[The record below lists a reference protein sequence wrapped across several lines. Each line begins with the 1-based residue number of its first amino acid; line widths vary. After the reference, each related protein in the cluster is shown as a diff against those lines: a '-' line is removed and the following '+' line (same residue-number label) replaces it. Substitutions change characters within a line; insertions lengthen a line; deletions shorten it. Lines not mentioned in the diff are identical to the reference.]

1 MSDFQPQTTFYLLK
15 DIKLD
20 HSYTNTMDFS
30 NKEEQYNFFF
40 SKKAFEVLEGTYQ
53 RKTIGVVRVPFL
65 YDDIATCNYIM
76 WQNAN
81 YSDKW
86 YYAFILEIKY
96 INPNLSEIIYDLD
109 VIQTYMFDI
118 EWKPSQIERDMGKRK
133 TSLTNKPVVI
143 NREIEDLDYGSD
155 YNLIY
160 EKEIQQLDNV
170 GFVVIGVTRTE
181 INSNYGQAL
190 NNVPLSL
197 KYYFFPIYLASENE
211 PSSRPD
217 FTLNNNANV
226 ITEAWKAIKIFQS
239 DTKLVNSVV
248 SIKLYPFFPTVI
260 SRGTYSG
267 GKINLTCTRAFIET
281 IDTDS
286 YGKITAM
293 VIEGNTSIP
302 STTITLDNKYGNIID
317 YTEDK
322 LYMFPYTYGLLTTKR
337 GQDFIVKLEDVNSDN
352 ISIILQG
359 SVSSAPKLGYVVKDY
374 NISNTP
380 LFDYDQ
386 TQSLIENI
394 ENDLP
399 IIDDYTASYLQS
411 NSNSIKVANSNAK
424 LIQQSAL
431 DRANNTYNTGQTI
444 LDNKTKQAN
453 TNFAT
458 DIVRVGINS
467 AIKGAE
473 TAANFGASSKLMGV
487 AVGMGTL
494 VDGLVSSGQNL
505 YNMQESIRNSAL
517 LEANTL
523 KNANI
528 SANTDYQVA
537 IASTN
542 AKVQDASCVPPSSK
556 QLGGDYIFDILHSC
570 NKLYYQIRTIKPY
583 YAEKL
588 QAYWKRY
595 GYKEN
600 AFRLPNLKTRRYWN
614 YIKCVQAN
622 IFGNI
627 PQDDLLSIRDIYM
640 QGITIW
646 HDDDIGNYSRDNEY
660 IGE

>member
-1 MSDFQPQTTFYLLK
+1 MSDFQPQTTFYLLRNV
-15 DIKLD
+15 KLD
-20 HSYTNTMDFS
+20 HSYTNTIDF
-30 NKEEQYNFFF
+30 NTKEEQYNYFFN
-40 SKKAFEVLEGTYQ
+40 KKAFEVLEGTYQ

-109 VIQTYMFDI
+109 VIQTYMFEV
-118 EWKPSQIERDMGKRK
+118 EWKPSQIDRDMGPQF
-133 TSLTNKPVVI
+133 TDTGIPYV
-143 NREIEDLDYGSD
+143 NREVEDLNYGSD
-155 YNLIY
+155 YDTVYEQNITQIPNVSFMVLGFNLWVG
-160 EKEIQQLDNV
+160 DSSTNV
-170 GFVVIGVTRTE
+170 
-181 INSNYGQAL
+181 
-190 NNVPLSL
+190 NNVPLNITYAIVPVYVSHENNIPSDIQFKINNSDLTNVGKVLKFFATDKNFVNRLVSL
-197 KYYFFPIYLASENE
+197 
-211 PSSRPD
+211 
-217 FTLNNNANV
+217 
-226 ITEAWKAIKIFQS
+226 
-239 DTKLVNSVV
+239 
-248 SIKLYPFFPTVI
+248 KLYPF
-260 SRGTYSG
+260 
-267 GKINLTCTRAFIET
+267 
-281 IDTDS
+281 
-286 YGKITAM
+286 
-293 VIEGNTSIP
+293 IP
-302 STTITLDNKYGNIID
+302 SDITYTRIDKTIFINSEHYEATILSASSNIFVMTNKKDLNLSAYTKTIQNNKYNNIPS
-317 YTEDK
+317 YSENK
-322 LYMFPYTYGLLTTKR
+322 MYMFPYTFGVLTNKR
-337 GQDFIVKLEDVNSDN
+337 GQDFVIKLEDVNTIN
-352 ISIILQG
+352 LELIVQG
-359 SVSSAPKLGYVVKDY
+359 SISNEPKIGYVIPNY
-374 NISNTP
+374 NINGNSLTNVNG
-380 LFDYDQ
+380 LKYEQ
-386 TQSLIENI
+386 TQGIIESI
-394 ENDLP
+394 QNDGA
-399 IIDDYTASYLQS
+399 IVDDYTASYLQS
-411 NSNSIKVANSNAK
+411 NSNSIRVANANAK
-424 LIQQSAL
+424 LIMQSAL

-494 VDGLVSSGQNL
+494 VDGLVSSGQSL
-505 YNMQESIRNSAL
+505 YNAQESIRNSAL

-542 AKVQDASCVPPSSK
+542 AKVQDASCVPPTSK
-556 QLGGDYIFDILHSC
+556 QLGGDYIFDIIHGC
-570 NKLYYQIRTIKPY
+570 DGIYFQIKTVKPY
-583 YAEKL
+583 YAKKL
-588 QAYWKRY
+588 QDYWKRY

-600 AFRLPNLKTRRYWN
+600 AFRLPWRKKRKYWN

-627 PQDDLLSIRDIYM
+627 PQSDLLKIRDIYM

-646 HDDDIGNYSRDNEY
+646 HDDDIGNYNRVNEVTDSN
-660 IGE
+660 I

>member
-1 MSDFQPQTTFYLLK
+1 MSDFQPQTTFYLLRNV
-15 DIKLD
+15 KLD
-20 HSYTNTMDFS
+20 HSYTNTIDF
-30 NKEEQYNFFF
+30 NTKEEQYNYFFN
-40 SKKAFEVLEGTYQ
+40 KKAFEVLEGTYQ

-118 EWKPSQIERDMGKRK
+118 EWKPSQIDRDMGAQFSD
-133 TSLTNKPVVI
+133 TGIPFV
-143 NREIEDLDYGSD
+143 NREVEDL
-155 YNLIY
+155 
-160 EKEIQQLDNV
+160 
-170 GFVVIGVTRTE
+170 
-181 INSNYGQAL
+181 NYGCDYDTVYEQNITQIPNVSFMVL
-190 NNVPLSL
+190 GFNLWVGDSSTNVNNVPLNITYAIVPVYVSHENNIPSDIQFKINNSDLTNVGKVLKFFATDKHFVNRLVSL
-197 KYYFFPIYLASENE
+197 
-211 PSSRPD
+211 
-217 FTLNNNANV
+217 
-226 ITEAWKAIKIFQS
+226 
-239 DTKLVNSVV
+239 
-248 SIKLYPFFPTVI
+248 KLYPF
-260 SRGTYSG
+260 
-267 GKINLTCTRAFIET
+267 
-281 IDTDS
+281 
-286 YGKITAM
+286 
-293 VIEGNTSIP
+293 IP
-302 STTITLDNKYGNIID
+302 SDITYTRIDKTIFINSEHYEATILSASSNIFVMTNKKDLNLSAYTKTIQNNKYNNIPS
-317 YTEDK
+317 YSENK
-322 LYMFPYTYGLLTTKR
+322 MYMFPYTFGVLTNKR
-337 GQDFIVKLEDVNSDN
+337 GQDFVVKLEDVNTIN
-352 ISIILQG
+352 LELIVQG
-359 SVSSAPKLGYVVKDY
+359 SISNEPKIGYVIPNY
-374 NISNTP
+374 NINGNSLPNVNG
-380 LFDYDQ
+380 LKYEQ
-386 TQSLIENI
+386 TQGIIESI
-394 ENDLP
+394 QNDGA
-399 IIDDYTASYLQS
+399 IVDDYTASYLQS
-411 NSNSIKVANSNAK
+411 NSNSIRVANANAK
-424 LIQQSAL
+424 LIMQSAL
-431 DRANNTYNTGQTI
+431 DRANNTFNTNSTI

-505 YNMQESIRNSAL
+505 YNTQESIRNSAL

-542 AKVQDASCVPPSSK
+542 AKVQDASCVPPTSK
-556 QLGGDYIFDILHSC
+556 QLGGDYIFDIIHGC
-570 NKLYYQIRTIKPY
+570 DGIYFQIKTVKPY
-583 YAEKL
+583 YAKKL
-588 QAYWKRY
+588 QDYWKRY

-600 AFRLPNLKTRRYWN
+600 TFRLPWRKKRKYWN

-627 PQDDLLSIRDIYM
+627 PQSDLLKIRDIYM

-646 HDDDIGNYSRDNEY
+646 HDDDIGNYNRVNEVTDSN
-660 IGE
+660 I

>member
-1 MSDFQPQTTFYLLK
+1 MSDFQPQTTFYLLRNV
-15 DIKLD
+15 KLD
-20 HSYTNTMDFS
+20 HSYTNTIDF
-30 NKEEQYNFFF
+30 NTKEEQYNYFFN
-40 SKKAFEVLEGTYQ
+40 KKAFEVLEGTYQ

-118 EWKPSQIERDMGKRK
+118 EWKPSQIDRDMGAQFSD
-133 TSLTNKPVVI
+133 TGIPDV
-143 NREIEDLDYGSD
+143 NREVEDL
-155 YNLIY
+155 
-160 EKEIQQLDNV
+160 
-170 GFVVIGVTRTE
+170 
-181 INSNYGQAL
+181 NYGCDYDTVYEQNITQIPNVSFMVL
-190 NNVPLSL
+190 GFNLWVGDSSTNVNNVPLNITYAIVPVYVSHENNIPSDIQFKINNSDLTNVGKVLKFFATDKHFVNRLVSL
-197 KYYFFPIYLASENE
+197 
-211 PSSRPD
+211 
-217 FTLNNNANV
+217 
-226 ITEAWKAIKIFQS
+226 
-239 DTKLVNSVV
+239 
-248 SIKLYPFFPTVI
+248 KLYPF
-260 SRGTYSG
+260 
-267 GKINLTCTRAFIET
+267 
-281 IDTDS
+281 
-286 YGKITAM
+286 
-293 VIEGNTSIP
+293 IP
-302 STTITLDNKYGNIID
+302 SDITYTRIDKTIFINSEHYEATILSASSNIFVMTNKKDLNLSAYTKTIQNNKYNNIPS
-317 YTEDK
+317 YSENK
-322 LYMFPYTYGLLTTKR
+322 MYMFPYTFGVLTNKR
-337 GQDFIVKLEDVNSDN
+337 GQDFVVKLEDVNTIN
-352 ISIILQG
+352 LELIVQG
-359 SVSSAPKLGYVVKDY
+359 SISNEPKIGYVIPNY
-374 NISNTP
+374 NINGNSLPNVNG
-380 LFDYDQ
+380 LKYEQ
-386 TQSLIENI
+386 TQGIIESI
-394 ENDLP
+394 QNDGA
-399 IIDDYTASYLQS
+399 IVDDYTASYLQS
-411 NSNSIKVANSNAK
+411 NSNSIRVANANAK
-424 LIQQSAL
+424 LVMQSAL
-431 DRANNTYNTGQTI
+431 DRANNTFNTNSTI

-505 YNMQESIRNSAL
+505 YNTQESIRNSAL

-542 AKVQDASCVPPSSK
+542 AKVQDASCVPPTSK
-556 QLGGDYIFDILHSC
+556 QLGGDYIFDIIHGC
-570 NKLYYQIRTIKPY
+570 DGIYFQIKTVKPY
-583 YAEKL
+583 YAKKL
-588 QAYWKRY
+588 QDYWKRY

-600 AFRLPNLKTRRYWN
+600 AFRLPWRKKRKYWN

-627 PQDDLLSIRDIYM
+627 PQSDLLKIRDIYM

-646 HDDDIGNYSRDNEY
+646 HDDDIGNYDRVNEVTDSN
-660 IGE
+660 I

>member
-1 MSDFQPQTTFYLLK
+1 MSDFQPQTTFYLLRNV
-15 DIKLD
+15 KLD
-20 HSYTNTMDFS
+20 HSYTNTIDFPS
-30 NKEEQYNFFF
+30 KEAQYNYFFN
-40 SKKAFEVLEGTYQ
+40 KRAFTVENGTYQ
-53 RKTIGVVRVPFL
+53 RKTVNVVKVPFL
-65 YDDIATCNYIM
+65 YDDIADCNYIM

-86 YYAFILEIKY
+86 YYAFILQIKY
-96 INPNLSEIIYDLD
+96 INPNTCEIIYDLD

-322 LYMFPYTYGLLTTKR
+322 MYMFPYTYGLLTTKR

-431 DRANNTYNTGQTI
+431 DRANNTYNTNSTI

-473 TAANFGASSKLMGV
+473 TASSFGASSKLMGV

-494 VDGLVSSGQNL
+494 AEGLVSTGQNL
-505 YNMQESIRNSAL
+505 YNTQESIRNSAL

-537 IASTN
+537 VATTN
-542 AKVQDASCVPPSSK
+542 AKVEDASCVPPSSK

-570 NKLYYQIRTIKPY
+570 NKLYYQIRTVKPY

-640 QGITIW
+640 EGITIW

>member
-1 MSDFQPQTTFYLLK
+1 MSDFQPQTTFYLLRNV
-15 DIKLD
+15 KLD
-20 HSYTNTMDFS
+20 HSYTNTIDF
-30 NKEEQYNFFF
+30 NTKEEQYNYFFN
-40 SKKAFEVLEGTYQ
+40 KKAFEVLEGTYQ
-53 RKTIGVVRVPFL
+53 RKTFGVVRVPFL

-118 EWKPSQIERDMGKRK
+118 EWKPSQIDRDMGAQFSD
-133 TSLTNKPVVI
+133 TGIPDV
-143 NREIEDLDYGSD
+143 NREVEDL
-155 YNLIY
+155 
-160 EKEIQQLDNV
+160 
-170 GFVVIGVTRTE
+170 
-181 INSNYGQAL
+181 NYGCDYDTVYEQNITQIPNVSFMVL
-190 NNVPLSL
+190 GFNLWVGDSSTNVNNVPLNITYAIVPVYVSHENNIPSDIQFKINNSDLTNVGKVLKFFATDKHFVNRLVSL
-197 KYYFFPIYLASENE
+197 
-211 PSSRPD
+211 
-217 FTLNNNANV
+217 
-226 ITEAWKAIKIFQS
+226 
-239 DTKLVNSVV
+239 
-248 SIKLYPFFPTVI
+248 KLYPF
-260 SRGTYSG
+260 
-267 GKINLTCTRAFIET
+267 
-281 IDTDS
+281 
-286 YGKITAM
+286 
-293 VIEGNTSIP
+293 IP
-302 STTITLDNKYGNIID
+302 SDITYTRIDKTIFINSEHYEATILSASSNIFVMTNKKDLNLSAYTKTIQNNKYNNIPS
-317 YTEDK
+317 YSENK
-322 LYMFPYTYGLLTTKR
+322 MYMFPYTFGVLTNKR
-337 GQDFIVKLEDVNSDN
+337 GQDFVVKLEDVNTIN
-352 ISIILQG
+352 LELIVQG
-359 SVSSAPKLGYVVKDY
+359 SISNEPKIGYVIPNY
-374 NISNTP
+374 NINGNSLPNVNG
-380 LFDYDQ
+380 LKYEQ
-386 TQSLIENI
+386 TQGIIESI
-394 ENDLP
+394 QNDGA
-399 IIDDYTASYLQS
+399 IVDDYTASYLQS
-411 NSNSIKVANSNAK
+411 NSNSIRVANANAK
-424 LIQQSAL
+424 LIMQSAL
-431 DRANNTYNTGQTI
+431 DRANNTFNTNSTI

-505 YNMQESIRNSAL
+505 YNTQESIRNSAL

-542 AKVQDASCVPPSSK
+542 AKVQDASCVPPTSK
-556 QLGGDYIFDILHSC
+556 QLGGDYIFDIIHGC
-570 NKLYYQIRTIKPY
+570 DGIYFQIKTVKPY
-583 YAEKL
+583 YAKKL
-588 QAYWKRY
+588 QDYWKRY

-600 AFRLPNLKTRRYWN
+600 AFRLPWRKKRKYWN

-627 PQDDLLSIRDIYM
+627 PQSDLLKIRDIYM

-646 HDDDIGNYSRDNEY
+646 HDDDIGNYDRVNEVTDSN
-660 IGE
+660 I

>member
-1 MSDFQPQTTFYLLK
+1 MSDFQPQTTFYLLRN
-15 DIKLD
+15 IKLD
-20 HSYTNTMDFS
+20 HSYTNTMDFDT
-30 NKEEQYNFFF
+30 KEEQYNYFF

-109 VIQTYMFDI
+109 VIQTYMFDV
-118 EWKPSQIERDMGKRK
+118 EWKPSQIDRDMGAQFSN
-133 TSLTNKPVVI
+133 TGIPYV
-143 NREIEDLDYGSD
+143 NREVEDLDYGSD
-155 YNLIY
+155 YDTVY
-160 EKEIQQLDNV
+160 EKNIVQLPNV
-170 GFVVIGVTRTE
+170 SFMVFGCVLKGSNVVGSA
-181 INSNYGQAL
+181 INT
-190 NNVPLSL
+190 VPLNIEYL
-197 KYYFFPIYLASENE
+197 IAPIYVTNSEDIIPDITFKYGNNE
-211 PSSRPD
+211 LSPAHYVM
-217 FTLNNNANV
+217 NAFRND
-226 ITEAWKAIKIFQS
+226 E
-239 DTKLVNSVV
+239 KLVNSLV
-248 SIKLYPFFPTVI
+248 SIKLYPFFPKNISMTKNGNVI
-260 SRGTYSG
+260 TLSSIGVGVKSTSTNAYGNLKTLEIYSG
-267 GKINLTCTRAFIET
+267 NRLRGYSQT
-281 IDTDS
+281 I
-286 YGKITAM
+286 
-293 VIEGNTSIP
+293 
-302 STTITLDNKYGNIID
+302 LDNKYANLPT
-317 YTEDK
+317 YTENK
-322 LYMFPYTYGLLTTKR
+322 LYMFPYSFGVLTTKR
-337 GQDFIVKLEDVNSDN
+337 GHDFVVKLEDINTNS
-352 ISIILQG
+352 ISIYRQG
-359 SVSSAPKLGYVVKDY
+359 SLSNEPKFGYIIENY
-374 NISNTP
+374 NVQGLN
-380 LFDYDQ
+380 FEQ
-386 TQSLIENI
+386 TQGIIETIENNGAI
-394 ENDLP
+394 V
-399 IIDDYTASYLQS
+399 DDYTASYMQS
-411 NSNSIKVANSNAK
+411 NSNAIKVANSNAK

-431 DRANNTYNTGQTI
+431 DRANNTFNTNSTI

-505 YNMQESIRNSAL
+505 YNTQESIRNSAL

-542 AKVQDASCVPPSSK
+542 AKVQDASCVPPTSK
-556 QLGGDYIFDILHSC
+556 QLGGDYIFDIVNGC
-570 NKLYYQIRTIKPY
+570 DGLYFQIKTVKPY
-583 YAEKL
+583 YAKKL
-588 QAYWKRY
+588 QDYWKRY

-600 AFRLPNLKTRRYWN
+600 AFRLPWRKKRKYWN

-627 PQDDLLSIRDIYM
+627 PQSDLLKIRDIYM

-646 HDDDIGNYSRDNEY
+646 HDDDIGNYNRINEVTDSN
-660 IGE
+660 I

>member
-1 MSDFQPQTTFYLLK
+1 MSDFQPQTTFYLLRNV
-15 DIKLD
+15 KLD
-20 HSYTNTMDFS
+20 HSYTNTIDF
-30 NKEEQYNFFF
+30 NTKEEQYNYFFN
-40 SKKAFEVLEGTYQ
+40 KKAFEVLEGTYQ

-118 EWKPSQIERDMGKRK
+118 EWKPSQIDRDMGAQFSD
-133 TSLTNKPVVI
+133 TGIPYV
-143 NREIEDLDYGSD
+143 NREVEDLDYGSD
-155 YNLIY
+155 YDTVY
-160 EKEIQQLDNV
+160 EKNIVQLPNV
-170 GFVVIGVTRTE
+170 SFMVFGCVLKGSNVVGSAI
-181 INSNYGQAL
+181 
-190 NNVPLSL
+190 NNVPLNIEYL
-197 KYYFFPIYLASENE
+197 IAPIYVTNSEDLVPDITFKYGNNE
-211 PSSRPD
+211 LSPAHYVM
-217 FTLNNNANV
+217 NAFRND
-226 ITEAWKAIKIFQS
+226 E
-239 DTKLVNSVV
+239 KLVNSLV
-248 SIKLYPFFPTVI
+248 SIKLYPFFPKNISMTKNGNVI
-260 SRGTYSG
+260 TLSSLGVGVKSTSTNAYGNLKTLEIYSG
-267 GKINLTCTRAFIET
+267 NRLRGYSQT
-281 IDTDS
+281 I
-286 YGKITAM
+286 
-293 VIEGNTSIP
+293 
-302 STTITLDNKYGNIID
+302 LDNKYANLPR
-317 YTEDK
+317 YSENK
-322 LYMFPYTYGLLTTKR
+322 LYMFPYSFGVLTTKR
-337 GQDFIVKLEDVNSDN
+337 GHDFVVKLEDINTNS
-352 ISIILQG
+352 ISIYRQG
-359 SVSSAPKLGYVVKDY
+359 SLSNEPKFGYIIENY
-374 NISNTP
+374 NVQGLN
-380 LFDYDQ
+380 FEQ
-386 TQSLIENI
+386 TQGIIETIENNGAI
-394 ENDLP
+394 V
-399 IIDDYTASYLQS
+399 DDYTASYMQS
-411 NSNSIKVANSNAK
+411 NSNAIKVASSNAK

-431 DRANNTYNTGQTI
+431 DRANNTFNTNSTI

-505 YNMQESIRNSAL
+505 YNAQESIRNSAM

-542 AKVQDASCVPPSSK
+542 AKVQDASCVPPTSK
-556 QLGGDYIFDILHSC
+556 QLGGDYIFDIVNGC
-570 NKLYYQIRTIKPY
+570 DGLYFQIKTVKPY
-583 YAEKL
+583 YAKKL
-588 QAYWKRY
+588 QDYWKRY

-600 AFRLPNLKTRRYWN
+600 AFRLPWRKKRKYWN

-627 PQDDLLSIRDIYM
+627 PQSDLLKIRDIYM

-646 HDDDIGNYSRDNEY
+646 HDDDIGNYNRVNEVTDSN
-660 IGE
+660 I

>member
-1 MSDFQPQTTFYLLK
+1 MSDFQPQTTFYLLRNV
-15 DIKLD
+15 KLD
-20 HSYTNTMDFS
+20 HSYTNTIDFPT
-30 NKEEQYNFFF
+30 KEAQYNYFFN
-40 SKKAFEVLEGTYQ
+40 KRAFTVENGTYQ
-53 RKTIGVVRVPFL
+53 RKTVNVVKVPFL
-65 YDDIATCNYIM
+65 YDDIADCNYIM

-86 YYAFILEIKY
+86 YYAFILQIKY
-96 INPNLSEIIYDLD
+96 INPNTCEIIYDLD

-260 SRGTYSG
+260 SRGTYTE
-267 GKINLTCTRAFIET
+267 GKINLTCTKAFIET
-281 IDTDS
+281 IDTNS

-322 LYMFPYTYGLLTTKR
+322 MYMFPYTYGLLTTKR

-473 TAANFGASSKLMGV
+473 TASSFGASSKLMGI

-494 VDGLVSSGQNL
+494 AEGLVSTGQNL
-505 YNMQESIRNSAL
+505 YNTQESIRNSAL

-537 IASTN
+537 VATTN

-570 NKLYYQIRTIKPY
+570 NKLYYQIRTVKPY

-600 AFRLPNLKTRRYWN
+600 AFRLPNLKTR
-614 YIKCVQAN
+614 
-622 IFGNI
+622 
-627 PQDDLLSIRDIYM
+627 
-640 QGITIW
+640 
-646 HDDDIGNYSRDNEY
+646 
-660 IGE
+660 

>member
-1 MSDFQPQTTFYLLK
+1 MSDFQPQTTFYLLRNV
-15 DIKLD
+15 KLD
-20 HSYTNTMDFS
+20 HSYTNTIDF
-30 NKEEQYNFFF
+30 NTKEEQYNYFFN
-40 SKKAFEVLEGTYQ
+40 KKAFEVLEGTYQ

-109 VIQTYMFDI
+109 VIQTYMFDV
-118 EWKPSQIERDMGKRK
+118 EWKPSQIDRDMGAQFSD
-133 TSLTNKPVVI
+133 TGIPFV
-143 NREIEDLDYGSD
+143 NREVEDLNYGSD
-155 YNLIY
+155 YDTVYEQNITQIPNVSFMVLGFNLWVG
-160 EKEIQQLDNV
+160 DSSTNV
-170 GFVVIGVTRTE
+170 
-181 INSNYGQAL
+181 
-190 NNVPLSL
+190 NNVPLNITYAIVPVYVSHENNIPSNIQFKINNSDLTNIGKVLKFFATDKHFVNRLVSL
-197 KYYFFPIYLASENE
+197 
-211 PSSRPD
+211 
-217 FTLNNNANV
+217 
-226 ITEAWKAIKIFQS
+226 
-239 DTKLVNSVV
+239 
-248 SIKLYPFFPTVI
+248 KLYPF
-260 SRGTYSG
+260 
-267 GKINLTCTRAFIET
+267 
-281 IDTDS
+281 
-286 YGKITAM
+286 
-293 VIEGNTSIP
+293 IP
-302 STTITLDNKYGNIID
+302 SDITYTRIDNTIFINSEHYEATILSASSNIFVMTNKKDLNLGAYTKTIQNNKYSNIPS
-317 YTEDK
+317 YTENK
-322 LYMFPYTYGLLTTKR
+322 MYMFPYTFGVLTNKR
-337 GQDFIVKLEDVNSDN
+337 GQDFVVKLEDVNTIN
-352 ISIILQG
+352 LELIVQG
-359 SVSSAPKLGYVVKDY
+359 SISNEPKIGYVIPNY
-374 NISNTP
+374 NINGNSLTNVNG
-380 LFDYDQ
+380 LKYEQ
-386 TQSLIENI
+386 TQGIIESVQ
-394 ENDLP
+394 NDGA
-399 IIDDYTASYLQS
+399 IVDDYTASYLQS
-411 NSNSIKVANSNAK
+411 NSNSIRVANANAK
-424 LIQQSAL
+424 LIMQSAL
-431 DRANNTYNTGQTI
+431 DRANNTFNTNSTI

-453 TNFAT
+453 TNFVT

-473 TAANFGASSKLMGV
+473 TSANFGASSKLMGV

-505 YNMQESIRNSAL
+505 YNTQESIRNSAL

-537 IASTN
+537 VATTN
-542 AKVQDASCVPPSSK
+542 AKVQDASCVPPTSK
-556 QLGGDYIFDILHSC
+556 QLGGDYIFDIIHGCDGIYFQL
-570 NKLYYQIRTIKPY
+570 KTVKPY

-640 QGITIW
+640 EGITIW

>member
-1 MSDFQPQTTFYLLK
+1 MSDFQPQTTFYLLRNV
-15 DIKLD
+15 KLD
-20 HSYTNTMDFS
+20 HSYTNTIDFPS
-30 NKEEQYNFFF
+30 KEAQYNYFF

-118 EWKPSQIERDMGKRK
+118 EWKASQIERDMGKQFDINGFP
-133 TSLTNKPVVI
+133 LV
-143 NREIEDLDYGSD
+143 NREVEDLNYGSD
-155 YNLIY
+155 YDTVYEQNITQIPNVSFMVLGFNLWVG
-160 EKEIQQLDNV
+160 DSSTNV
-170 GFVVIGVTRTE
+170 
-181 INSNYGQAL
+181 
-190 NNVPLSL
+190 NNVPLNITYAIVPVYVSHENNIPSDIQFKINNSDLTNVGKVLKFFATDKNFVNRLVSL
-197 KYYFFPIYLASENE
+197 
-211 PSSRPD
+211 
-217 FTLNNNANV
+217 
-226 ITEAWKAIKIFQS
+226 
-239 DTKLVNSVV
+239 
-248 SIKLYPFFPTVI
+248 KLYPF
-260 SRGTYSG
+260 
-267 GKINLTCTRAFIET
+267 
-281 IDTDS
+281 
-286 YGKITAM
+286 
-293 VIEGNTSIP
+293 IP
-302 STTITLDNKYGNIID
+302 SDITYTRIDKTIFINSEHYEATILSATSNIFVMTNKKDLNLSAYTKTIQNNKYNNIPS
-317 YTEDK
+317 YSENK
-322 LYMFPYTYGLLTTKR
+322 MYMFPYTFGVLTNKR
-337 GQDFIVKLEDVNSDN
+337 GQDFVVKLEDVNTIN
-352 ISIILQG
+352 LELIVQG
-359 SVSSAPKLGYVVKDY
+359 SISNEPKIGYVIPNY
-374 NISNTP
+374 NINGKSLTNVNG
-380 LFDYDQ
+380 LKYEQ
-386 TQSLIENI
+386 TQGIIESI
-394 ENDLP
+394 QNDGA
-399 IIDDYTASYLQS
+399 IVDDYTASYLQS
-411 NSNSIKVANSNAK
+411 NSNSIRVANANAK
-424 LIQQSAL
+424 LIMQSAL
-431 DRANNTYNTGQTI
+431 DRANNTFNTNSTI

-467 AIKGAE
+467 AIRGAE
-473 TAANFGASSKLMGV
+473 TMSNVGVSSKLMGV

-494 VDGLVSSGQNL
+494 AEGLVSSGQNL
-505 YNMQESIRNSAL
+505 YNAQESIRNSAM

-537 IASTN
+537 VAMTN
-542 AKVQDASCVPPSSK
+542 AKVQDASCIPPTSK
-556 QLGGDYIFDILHSC
+556 QLGGDYIFDIIHGCDGIYFQL
-570 NKLYYQIRTIKPY
+570 KTVKPY

-600 AFRLPNLKTRRYWN
+600 TFRLPNLKTRRYWN

>member
-1 MSDFQPQTTFYLLK
+1 MSDFQPQTTFYLLRNV
-15 DIKLD
+15 KLD
-20 HSYTNTMDFS
+20 HSYTNTIDF
-30 NKEEQYNFFF
+30 NTKEEQYNYFFN
-40 SKKAFEVLEGTYQ
+40 KKAFEVLEGTYQ

-118 EWKPSQIERDMGKRK
+118 EWKPSQIDRDMGAQFSD
-133 TSLTNKPVVI
+133 TGIPYV
-143 NREIEDLDYGSD
+143 NREVEDLDYGSD
-155 YNLIY
+155 YDTVY
-160 EKEIQQLDNV
+160 EKNIVQLPNV
-170 GFVVIGVTRTE
+170 SFMVFGCVLKGSSVVGSA
-181 INSNYGQAL
+181 INS
-190 NNVPLSL
+190 VPLNIEYL
-197 KYYFFPIYLASENE
+197 IAPIYVTNSEDIVPTITFKYGDNE
-211 PSSRPD
+211 LSPAHYVM
-217 FTLNNNANV
+217 NAFRND
-226 ITEAWKAIKIFQS
+226 E
-239 DTKLVNSVV
+239 KLVNSLV
-248 SIKLYPFFPTVI
+248 SIKLYPFFPKNISMTKNGNVI
-260 SRGTYSG
+260 TLSSLGVGVKSTSTNAYGNLKTLEIYSG
-267 GKINLTCTRAFIET
+267 NRLRGYSQT
-281 IDTDS
+281 I
-286 YGKITAM
+286 
-293 VIEGNTSIP
+293 
-302 STTITLDNKYGNIID
+302 LDNKYANLPR
-317 YTEDK
+317 YTENK
-322 LYMFPYTYGLLTTKR
+322 LYMFPYSFGVLTTKR
-337 GQDFIVKLEDVNSDN
+337 GHDFVVKLEDINTNS
-352 ISIILQG
+352 ISIYRQG
-359 SVSSAPKLGYVVKDY
+359 SLSNEPKFGYIIENLNVKDM
-374 NISNTP
+374 
-380 LFDYDQ
+380 LWE
-386 TQSLIENI
+386 QSQGIIETIENNGAI
-394 ENDLP
+394 V
-399 IIDDYTASYLQS
+399 DDYTASYMQS
-411 NSNSIKVANSNAK
+411 NSNAIKVANSNAK

-431 DRANNTYNTGQTI
+431 DRANNTFNTNSTI

-537 IASTN
+537 VAMTN
-542 AKVQDASCVPPSSK
+542 AKVHDASCVPPTSK
-556 QLGGDYIFDILHSC
+556 QLGGDYIFDIVNGC
-570 NKLYYQIRTIKPY
+570 DGLYFQIKTVKPY
-583 YAEKL
+583 YAKKL
-588 QAYWKRY
+588 QDYWKRY

-600 AFRLPNLKTRRYWN
+600 AFRLPWRKKRKYWN

-627 PQDDLLSIRDIYM
+627 PQSDLLKIRDIYM

-646 HDDDIGNYSRDNEY
+646 HDDDIGNYNRVNEVTDSN
-660 IGE
+660 I

>member
-40 SKKAFEVLEGTYQ
+40 SKKAYEVKEGTYQ

-81 YSDKW
+81 YSEKW

-109 VIQTYMFDI
+109 VIQTYMFDV
-118 EWKPSQIERDMGKRK
+118 EWKPSQIDRDMGAQFSD
-133 TSLTNKPVVI
+133 TGIPYV
-143 NREIEDLDYGSD
+143 NREVEDLEYGSD
-155 YNLIY
+155 YDTVY
-160 EKEIQQLDNV
+160 EKNIVQLPNV
-170 GFVVIGVTRTE
+170 SFMVFGCVLKGGNVVGSAI
-181 INSNYGQAL
+181 
-190 NNVPLSL
+190 NNVPLNIEYL
-197 KYYFFPIYLASENE
+197 IAPIYVTNSEDVIPTITFKYGDNE
-211 PSSRPD
+211 LSPAHYVM
-217 FTLNNNANV
+217 NAFRND
-226 ITEAWKAIKIFQS
+226 K
-239 DTKLVNSVV
+239 KLVNSLV
-248 SIKLYPFFPTVI
+248 SIKLYPFFPKNISMTKNGNVI
-260 SRGTYSG
+260 TLSSIGVGVKSTSTNAYGNLKTLEIYSG
-267 GKINLTCTRAFIET
+267 NRLTGYSQT
-281 IDTDS
+281 I
-286 YGKITAM
+286 
-293 VIEGNTSIP
+293 
-302 STTITLDNKYGNIID
+302 LDNKYANLPT
-317 YTEDK
+317 YSENK
-322 LYMFPYTYGLLTTKR
+322 LYMFPYSFGVLTTKR
-337 GQDFIVKLEDVNSDN
+337 GHDFVVKLENINTNS
-352 ISIILQG
+352 ISIYRQG
-359 SVSSAPKLGYVVKDY
+359 SLSNEPKFGY
-374 NISNTP
+374 I
-380 LFDYDQ
+380 
-386 TQSLIENI
+386 IENLNVRDMLWEQSQGIIETI
-394 ENDLP
+394 ENNGA
-399 IIDDYTASYLQS
+399 IIDDYTASYMQS
-411 NSNSIKVANSNAK
+411 NSNAIKVANSNAK
-424 LIQQSAL
+424 LIQQSAV
-431 DRANNTYNTGQTI
+431 DRANNTFNTNSTI

-505 YNMQESIRNSAL
+505 YNTQESIRNSAL

-542 AKVQDASCVPPSSK
+542 AKVQDASCVPPTSK
-556 QLGGDYIFDILHSC
+556 QLGGDYIFDIVNGC
-570 NKLYYQIRTIKPY
+570 DGLYFQIKTVKPY
-583 YAEKL
+583 YAKKL
-588 QAYWKRY
+588 QDYWKRY

-600 AFRLPNLKTRRYWN
+600 AFRLPWRKKRKYWN

-627 PQDDLLSIRDIYM
+627 PQSDLLKIRDIYM

-646 HDDDIGNYSRDNEY
+646 HDDDIGNYDRVNEVTDSN
-660 IGE
+660 I

>member
-1 MSDFQPQTTFYLLK
+1 MSDFQPQTTFYLLRNV
-15 DIKLD
+15 KLD
-20 HSYTNTMDFS
+20 HSYTNTIDF
-30 NKEEQYNFFF
+30 NTKEEQYNYFFN
-40 SKKAFEVLEGTYQ
+40 KKAFEVLEGTYQ

-118 EWKPSQIERDMGKRK
+118 EWKPSQIDRDMGAQFSD
-133 TSLTNKPVVI
+133 TGIPYV
-143 NREIEDLDYGSD
+143 NREVEDLDYGSD
-155 YNLIY
+155 YDTVY
-160 EKEIQQLDNV
+160 EKNIVQLPNV
-170 GFVVIGVTRTE
+170 SFMVFGCVLKGSNVVGSAI
-181 INSNYGQAL
+181 
-190 NNVPLSL
+190 NNVPLNIEYL
-197 KYYFFPIYLASENE
+197 IAPIYVTNSEDLVPDITFKYGNNE
-211 PSSRPD
+211 LSPAHYVM
-217 FTLNNNANV
+217 NAFRND
-226 ITEAWKAIKIFQS
+226 E
-239 DTKLVNSVV
+239 KLVNSLV
-248 SIKLYPFFPTVI
+248 SIKLYPFFPKNISMTKNGNVI
-260 SRGTYSG
+260 TLSSLGVGVKSTSTNAYGNLKTLEIYSG
-267 GKINLTCTRAFIET
+267 NRLRGYSQT
-281 IDTDS
+281 I
-286 YGKITAM
+286 
-293 VIEGNTSIP
+293 
-302 STTITLDNKYGNIID
+302 LDNKYANLPR
-317 YTEDK
+317 YSENK
-322 LYMFPYTYGLLTTKR
+322 LYMFPYSFGILTTKR
-337 GQDFIVKLEDVNSDN
+337 GHDFVVKLEDINTNS
-352 ISIILQG
+352 ISIYRQG
-359 SVSSAPKLGYVVKDY
+359 SLSNEPKFGYIIENY
-374 NISNTP
+374 NVQGLN
-380 LFDYDQ
+380 FEQ
-386 TQSLIENI
+386 TQGIIETIENNGAI
-394 ENDLP
+394 V
-399 IIDDYTASYLQS
+399 DDYTASYMQS
-411 NSNSIKVANSNAK
+411 NSNAIKVASSNAK

-431 DRANNTYNTGQTI
+431 DRANNTFNTNSTI

-505 YNMQESIRNSAL
+505 YNAQESIRNSAM

-542 AKVQDASCVPPSSK
+542 AKVQDASCVPPTSK
-556 QLGGDYIFDILHSC
+556 QLGGDYIFDIVNGC
-570 NKLYYQIRTIKPY
+570 DGLYFQIKTVKPY
-583 YAEKL
+583 YAKKL
-588 QAYWKRY
+588 QDYWKRY

-600 AFRLPNLKTRRYWN
+600 AFRLPWRKKRKYWN

-627 PQDDLLSIRDIYM
+627 PQSDLLKIRDIYM

-646 HDDDIGNYSRDNEY
+646 HDDDIGNYNRVNEVTDSN
-660 IGE
+660 I